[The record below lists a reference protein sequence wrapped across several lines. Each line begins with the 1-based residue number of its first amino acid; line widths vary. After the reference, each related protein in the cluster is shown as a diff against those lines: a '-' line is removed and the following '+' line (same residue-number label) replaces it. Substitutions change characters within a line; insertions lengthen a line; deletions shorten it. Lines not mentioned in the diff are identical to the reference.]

1 MDENSVNEVTSPP
14 VQKAGNDSLSLS
26 GCAVWLLG
34 GISVSLFAMLS
45 LVLLVLLI
53 GSLALNA
60 YLGWQLAGLEV
71 TISQKAPLPPQV
83 IVVTP
88 TMNAA
93 IVTPELD
100 LLPEAAPVQSE
111 AVITT
116 MPALTPTP
124 MPAAMQVESQR
135 ATVEAIATQTVGG
148 TVPESGAAYMPP
160 TTIPGASPID
170 PAGAQAPAANPAPFQ
185 PAPIP
190 EAEAAAAVA
199 PAPAPEADAAVVAPA
214 SAPATSNNKY
224 ELIALDGNREDR
236 PAAEHG
242 DLNLKLRE
250 PTPIDLEPQLI
261 EIDGSGIDP
270 NTPKFNKV
278 FEPNIVQTYAIH
290 GWDWATNSKSDLIQD
305 GVAVLIGLKTT
316 PGEPVYIPPRDVPIF
331 GDKFFATVLYADE
344 DSLTFLYDRKGSV
357 VQGYTV
363 HLLGLKT
370 DPNLV
375 KLFNESQGNE
385 LPGLTLDTPVGTAT
399 DELIVAIRDNGTF
412 LDARSKK
419 DWWQ

>member
-1 MDENSVNEVTSPP
+1 MDENSVKEVTLPP
-14 VQKAGNDSLSLS
+14 AGQTGNEPLGLA
-26 GCAVWLLG
+26 GCAVWLLS

-60 YLGWQLAGLEV
+60 YMGWELSGLEV
-71 TISQKAPLPPQV
+71 TISQKAPEPPQM

-88 TMNAA
+88 TAGAA
-93 IVTPELD
+93 IATPELN
-100 LLPEAAPVQSE
+100 LIPESAPVQPEAA
-111 AVITT
+111 ITSL
-116 MPALTPTP
+116 PPITPTP
-124 MPAAMQVESQR
+124 MPAAMQVEAQL
-135 ATVEAIATQTVGG
+135 ATVEAIATQTAGG
-148 TVPESGAAYMPP
+148 TAPGSGTAFTPP
-160 TTIPGASPID
+160 TAIPGTAPIN
-170 PAGAQAPAANPAPFQ
+170 PAGAPAAAPPPAANPAPVQ
-185 PAPIP
+185 PAGAA
-190 EAEAAAAVA
+190 AETEDSAAAVA
-199 PAPAPEADAAVVAPA
+199 APAAV
-214 SAPATSNNKY
+214 TSNNTY
-224 ELIALDGNREDR
+224 ELIQLNGNREDR

-250 PTPIDLEPQLI
+250 PTPIELDRELI

-278 FEPNIVQTYAIH
+278 FKPNIVQTYAIH
-290 GWDWATNSKSDLIQD
+290 GWDWATNDKSELIQD

-316 PGEPVYIPPRDVPIF
+316 PGEPVFIPPRDTPVF

-344 DSLTFLYDRKGSV
+344 DSLTFLYDNKGSV
-357 VQGYTV
+357 VKGYTV

-375 KLFNESQGNE
+375 KLFNESQGSE

-399 DELIVAIRDNGTF
+399 NELIVAIRDNGTF

-419 DWWQ
+419 DWWE